1 VTTIFGTDTP
11 VQTDNN
17 NGAPGITVGTRIR
30 ANVAGNITEVR
41 WYSSATPPANAQW
54 ILVRYVPGSDGPG
67 AAIGSGNF
75 TNPITGG
82 AWNTVAVGPFALS
95 AGDEFVVE
103 EWNSE
108 GRYAST
114 QTYFNADVNRGDITG
129 PANDNAFPRHNG
141 RFNVGGA
148 IAFPTD
154 GFNASGY
161 FIDVTFVANNSGA
174 TINAL
179 TVVGTT
185 SIATPTVRGGATT
198 SGLATV
204 AGTTSIPV
212 PTVAAGAGINPA
224 TVAGVTTIPTPTVRG
239 GATITPATV
248 QCRAIIPTPIVNP
261 VAGSTGPIISV
272 GAPRTRWTV
281 GSPRTRW
288 RVG

>member
-1 VTTIFGTDTP
+1 VTTIFGTDLP
-11 VQTDNN
+11 VQPDNN

-54 ILVRYVPGSDGPG
+54 ILVRYVPGTDGPG
-67 AAIGSGNF
+67 TGIGSGNF

-82 AWNTVAVGPFALS
+82 AWNTVAVGPFALA

-114 QTYFNADVNRGDITG
+114 QTYFAADVNRGDITG
-129 PANDNAFPRHNG
+129 PADDNAFPRHNG

-148 IAFPTD
+148 IAFPTS

-161 FIDVTFVANNSGA
+161 FIDVTFVASSSGA

-179 TVVGTT
+179 TVVGT
-185 SIATPTVRGGATT
+185 AAVPTPTVRGGATT
-198 SGLATV
+198 SGVATV
-204 AGTTSIPV
+204 AGTTSIPT
-212 PTVAAGAGINPA
+212 PTVRAGAGISPA
-224 TVAGVTTIPTPTVRG
+224 TVVGVTSIPTPVVHG
-239 GATITPATV
+239 GATIFAQTV
-248 QCRAIIPTPIVNP
+248 QCRASIPTPLVNP
-261 VAGSTGPIISV
+261 ATGSTGPVIMV
-272 GAPRTRWTV
+272 GPPRTRWTV
-281 GSPRTRW
+281 GNPRERW
-288 RVG
+288 IT